1 VPTSMENLIFDYFCN
16 FEMLPANPASAAS
29 AASDSDS
36 RQVVAV
42 CGPNGAVQVVDADKV
57 PVGCHV
63 STINTPP
70 AGHG

>member
-1 VPTSMENLIFDYFCN
+1 MKIPSILV
-16 FEMLPANPASAAS
+16 SAALVS
-29 AASDSDS
+29 ASVLGFLANRAVAASDTTSK
-36 RQVVAV
+36 VVAV

>member
-1 VPTSMENLIFDYFCN
+1 MKSLSVFVSTAMVAISLVG
-16 FEMLPANPASAAS
+16 LSLTNPAS

-57 PVGCHV
+57 PAGCHV
-63 STINTPP
+63 STVNAPP
-70 AGHG
+70 AGHD